1 MADGEIQFRVAFDSQ
16 ADAQA
21 LAAKVK
27 EDGASVTIPEQKGIL
42 PLAALLWVVVPPG
55 LALLAVVI
63 NRIVLQWHRHGI
75 LIDARGKGAPILS
88 SDPSLPYG
96 TVIILTRNGDT
107 AKRTD
112 LPEIDLGKYIAAAM
126 TAVSGG
132 DAAGAAKKS
141 ADAAIAD

>member
-1 MADGEIQFRVAFDSQ
+1 MADGAIQFRVALDSQ
-16 ADAQA
+16 VDAKA
-21 LAAKVK
+21 IAAKVE
-27 EDGASVTIPEQKGIL
+27 EDGASATITEQKGIL
-42 PLAALLWVVVPPG
+42 PLVALLAIVVPPG

-63 NRIVLQWHRHGI
+63 NRIILQWSRHGI

-112 LPEIDLGKYIAAAM
+112 LPEIDLSKYVAAAV

-132 DAAGAAKKS
+132 VAAGAAKKS